1 VASMCV
7 CKQLST
13 DNYNK
18 EHIEKNQTGGKR
30 TTPSPKKK
38 APHYRASKDV
48 VGKIAPK
55 RKDSKKMKK

>member
-1 VASMCV
+1 
-7 CKQLST
+7 LST